1 MDRCTRRRFL
11 INNRLDEAIEWNAA
25 SNNEAEVSSVV
36 LVTEATMETEHVD
49 NTAVIGWED
58 DGGFIFDSDGNV
70 V

>member
-1 MDRCTRRRFL
+1 M
-11 INNRLDEAIEWNAA
+11 
-25 SNNEAEVSSVV
+25 SSGV
-36 LVTEATMETEHVD
+36 LVREATTETERVD